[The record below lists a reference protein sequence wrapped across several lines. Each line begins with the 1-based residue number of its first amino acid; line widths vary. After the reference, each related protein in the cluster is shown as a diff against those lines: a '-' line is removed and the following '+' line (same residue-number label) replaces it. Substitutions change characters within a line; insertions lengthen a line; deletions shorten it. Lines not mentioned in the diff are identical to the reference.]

1 MPGCKHRKG
10 AVECIHLLYQGQT
23 LNQLQDFRFRIRHE
37 LILSTLVPRYVLAHN
52 KLYHKSPSASTETMG
67 WIVKFCGIS
76 GFSVLAKS
84 KGGVPVARPKKPA
97 YEYVERLKLYRK
109 RIKGPAGKYIAIYG
123 KTPDELTEKLAEA
136 RREIEEENYH
146 RENPTVKEYAEKW
159 LAMHSS
165 HIRTTTLTDYT
176 SKVKIYI
183 IEPLGDKYMAEV
195 TPDDV
200 KMAINKAAQQSSSI
214 YRGVQMLYKM
224 IFGSALESRI
234 IDESPCKNLNPK
246 GGKNPREKKALTDT
260 QVTTLLDAVCG
271 LPPYP
276 FIMLCLYSGLRR
288 EEALALQWDSVFL
301 NGEAPH
307 ITVCRAWHTERNR
320 PVILTDLKTK
330 AAKRTIPIPPQL
342 VECLKAIKENS
353 ASDFVIA
360 NRDGGALSETQWRR
374 VWGYVRTRTVRER
387 TYYRYVNGQKVAH
400 TVSPVLG
407 ERAAH
412 NSTVVYS
419 IDFHVTPHQLR
430 HTYITNLLLAGVDVK
445 TVQYLA
451 GHEHAKITLD
461 IYAHLTYNR
470 PEDLADKVNRAF
482 SG

>member
-1 MPGCKHRKG
+1 M
-10 AVECIHLLYQGQT
+10 
-23 LNQLQDFRFRIRHE
+23 
-37 LILSTLVPRYVLAHN
+37 
-52 KLYHKSPSASTETMG
+52 
-67 WIVKFCGIS
+67 
-76 GFSVLAKS
+76 
-84 KGGVPVARPKKPA
+84 ARPKKPT
-97 YEYVERLKLYRK
+97 YEYVERLGRYRK
-109 RIKGPAGKYIAIYG
+109 RVKDADGKYVAIYG
-123 KTPDELTEKLAEA
+123 KTPEELTEKLAEA
-136 RREIEEENYH
+136 QRQIDEAAFRREH
-146 RENPTVKEYAEKW
+146 PTVEDYATKW
-159 LAMHSS
+159 LTMHGA
-165 HIRTTTLTDYT
+165 HIRTTTLVDYT

-183 IEPLGDKYMAEV
+183 IEPLGKKYMAEV

-200 KMAINKAAQQSSSI
+200 KMAISKAATQSASI

-224 IFGSALESRI
+224 IFGSAVESHI
-234 IDESPCKNLNPK
+234 IDESPCKNLNPR
-246 GGKNPREKKALTDT
+246 GGKTPKEKKALSDE
-260 QVTTLLDAVCG
+260 QVTTLLDAVRG

-301 NGEAPH
+301 DGDAPH
-307 ITVCRAWHTERNR
+307 ITVCRAWHTEHNR

-342 VECLKAIKENS
+342 VECLKAVKEKS
-353 ASDFVIA
+353 VSDYVIA

-387 TYYRYVNGQKVAH
+387 TYYRYVNGQKIPH
-400 TVSPVLG
+400 TVAPVLG

-412 NSTVVYS
+412 NSDVVYS
-419 IDFHVTPHQLR
+419 IDFEVTPHQLR

-470 PEDLADKVNRAF
+470 PEDLADKVNHAF